1 MSLIASLTPPRWT
14 KAGPSAGGNLIV
26 STITNLKKSESW
38 RCVHGWFEARG
49 WTPFEFQRDAWSEY
63 LSGLSGLI
71 HAPTGIGKTYAAWFG
86 PLLEWMADESDRSC
100 FADQSTA
107 PPLTVLWITPLR
119 ALATDIHATLN
130 QIVKD
135 LQLPWSIECR
145 TGDTA
150 QSVKNR
156 QKKRL
161 PTTLITTPESLNLL
175 LSYPGAREKFSSLKL
190 VVADEWHELLGSK
203 RGVLLEL
210 ALARLKSWNRGS
222 RVWGLSATLGN
233 TETAMKALLGED
245 AGHGRLIRGL
255 QPKSIVMESILLEH
269 VERFPWAGH
278 LGLRLLPRVLQKIE
292 SAKSTLLFTNTRS
305 QAEMWY
311 QAILEA
317 RPQWADCLAL
327 HHGSLD
333 RRQRDAVEQGLR
345 SGLLRTVVCT
355 SSLDLG
361 VDFTPVDL
369 VIQIGSPKGIARL
382 MQRAG
387 RSGHK
392 PLETSRV
399 VCVPTHALELIE
411 VAGARKF
418 VASGHIEPRDPE
430 LLALDVLAQHLVT
443 VALGDG
449 FRPEKMFREL
459 KRTQAF
465 QDLSRQQFDWVLDF
479 ASTGGASL
487 GAYAEFK
494 KIQLKQGR
502 YVVSDQRIAA
512 RHRMNIGTITADASI
527 QVKFVNG
534 RRLGSVEERFVS
546 RLKRGDIFVFAGRL
560 LEFVRIRDMTLW
572 VRKRPSG
579 KGSVPQWMGGRM
591 PLSTELATAVRQ
603 QLDCAC
609 RGIFDSK
616 EMETVRPILELQAR
630 WSAVPGKED
639 LLIEKHVSREGHHL
653 FIFTFEGILVNEGLG
668 ALLAFRLSRS
678 TPLTLSIAHNDYGL
692 ELLSDRE
699 IPMEPFQNLSI
710 FKTDSLME
718 DILASVNAA
727 EMGRRQFREIAR
739 VAGLVFQG
747 YPGRHK
753 SSRQIQASSSL
764 LYNVFKRYEPGN
776 LLFQQAAREVL
787 ERQLDFNRLFRSLAR
802 MAQANLKLIETKQL
816 TPLAFPIRVNHLRAR
831 VSSEKLADRVKRMQ
845 LKLERKASGA
855 NALAGQAGIEY

>member
-1 MSLIASLTPPRWT
+1 MKQAESLRL
-14 KAGPSAGGNLIV
+14 
-26 STITNLKKSESW
+26 
-38 RCVHGWFEARG
+38 VHGWFKARG
-49 WTPFEFQRDAWSEY
+49 WAPFEFQRYAWSEY
-63 LSGLSGLI
+63 LSGQSGLI

-86 PLLEWMADESDRSC
+86 PLLEWMADKSDRSR
-100 FADQSTA
+100 SINEITA

-119 ALATDIHATLN
+119 ALAADTLATLLRT
-130 QIVKD
+130 VKD

-156 QKKRL
+156 QKKSL

-175 LSYPGAREKFSSLKL
+175 LSYPGARERFSSLRL
-190 VVADEWHELLGSK
+190 AVADEWHELTGSK

-210 ALARLKSWNRGS
+210 ALARLKSWNRGLI
-222 RVWGLSATLGN
+222 VWGLSATLGN
-233 TETAMKALLGED
+233 TETAMRALLGDD
-245 AGHGRLIRGL
+245 AEHGRLIRGL
-255 QPKSIVMESILLEH
+255 QPKSIVVESILPEQ

-278 LGLRLLPRVLQKIE
+278 LGLKLLPRVLEKIE
-292 SAKSTLLFTNTRS
+292 SADSTLVFTNTRS
-305 QAEMWY
+305 QAEVWY

-317 RPQWADCLAL
+317 RPQWADYLAL

-333 RRQRDAVEQGLR
+333 RRQRETVEQGLR
-345 SGLLRTVVCT
+345 SGHLRGVICT

-387 RSGHK
+387 RSGHR

-411 VAGARKF
+411 VAAARTYIDT
-418 VASGHIEPRDPE
+418 GNIEPRDPVV
-430 LLALDVLAQHLVT
+430 LPLDVLAQHLVT
-443 VALGDG
+443 MALGDG
-449 FRPEKMFREL
+449 FRPEQMLREL
-459 KRTQAF
+459 KRTHAF
-465 QDLSRQQFDWVLDF
+465 ENLAQHQFDWVLNF
-479 ASTGGASL
+479 VSTGGASL

-494 KIQLKQGR
+494 KIEIKQGR
-502 YVVSDQRIAA
+502 CVGSDRKIAA

-527 QVKFVNG
+527 QVKFING
-534 RRLGSVEERFVS
+534 RRLGLVEERFVS

-560 LEFVRIRDMTLW
+560 LEFVRIKDMTLW
-572 VRKRPSG
+572 VRTSRSG

-591 PLSTELATAVRQ
+591 PLSTELATAVRN
-603 QLDCAC
+603 QLDDAR
-609 RGIFDSK
+609 RGVFDSQ
-616 EMETVRPILELQAR
+616 ELETVRPILELQAR
-630 WSAVPGKED
+630 WSAVPGKQD
-639 LLIEKHVSREGHHL
+639 LLIEKLVSREGHHL
-653 FIFTFEGILVNEGLG
+653 FIFTFEGYLVNEGLG
-668 ALLAFRLSRS
+668 ALLAYRLARL
-678 TPLTLSIAHNDYGL
+678 TPLTLSIALNDYGL

-699 IPMEPFQNLSI
+699 IPLEPFENLSI
-710 FKTDSLME
+710 FRTDGLME

-764 LYNVFKRYEPGN
+764 LYNVFKRYEPEN
-776 LLFQQAAREVL
+776 LLFKQAAQEVL
-787 ERQLDFNRLFRSLAR
+787 ERQLDFGRLSRSLAR
-802 MAQANLKLIETKQL
+802 MTRANLKLIETAQL
-816 TPLAFPIRVNHLRAR
+816 TPLAFPIMVNRLRTR
-831 VSSEKLADRVKRMQ
+831 VSSEKLADRVRRMQ
-845 LKLERKASGA
+845 LKLERKAST
-855 NALAGQAGIEY
+855 

>member
-1 MSLIASLTPPRWT
+1 M
-14 KAGPSAGGNLIV
+14 NH
-26 STITNLKKSESW
+26 LKQSESLGL
-38 RCVHGWFEARG
+38 VYGWFKARG
-49 WTPFEFQRDAWSEY
+49 WTPFEFQRDAWVGY
-63 LSGLSGLI
+63 LSGQSGLI

-86 PLLEWMADESDRSC
+86 PLLEWLTDEPDRSR
-100 FADQSTA
+100 FTNQNTA

-119 ALATDIHATLN
+119 ALATDIHATLL
-130 QIVKD
+130 QTVTD
-135 LQLPWSIECR
+135 LQLPWSIDCR

-190 VVADEWHELLGSK
+190 AVADEWHELMGSK

-210 ALARLKSWNRGS
+210 ALARLKSWNWGT

-245 AGHGRLIRGL
+245 AEDGRLVRGL
-255 QPKSIVMESILLEH
+255 QPKSIVVESILPERL
-269 VERFPWAGH
+269 ERFPWAGH
-278 LGLRLLPRVLQKIE
+278 LGLRLLPGVLQKIE
-292 SAKSTLLFTNTRS
+292 SAKSTLFFTNTRS
-305 QAEMWY
+305 QAEIWY

-345 SGLLRTVVCT
+345 SGHLRTVVCT

-387 RSGHK
+387 RSGHR

-411 VAGARKF
+411 AAGARKF
-418 VASGHIEPRDPE
+418 VASGRIEPRDPVV
-430 LLALDVLAQHLVT
+430 LALDVLAQHVVT
-443 VALGDG
+443 MALGDG
-449 FRPEKMFREL
+449 FRPEQMFREL
-459 KRTQAF
+459 KRTHAF

-494 KIQLKQGR
+494 KIRMKQGR
-502 YVVSDQRIAA
+502 YVASDPRMAA

-546 RLKRGDIFVFAGRL
+546 RLKRGDLFVFAGRL

-579 KGSVPQWMGGRM
+579 QGSVPQWMGGRM
-591 PLSTELATAVRQ
+591 PLSTELATAVRH
-603 QLDCAC
+603 QLDRAC
-609 RGIFDSK
+609 RGIFDSE
-616 EMETVRPILELQAR
+616 EMEAVRPILKLQAR
-630 WSAVPGKED
+630 WSAIPDKED

-653 FIFTFEGILVNEGLG
+653 FIFTFEGYLVNEGLG
-668 ALLAFRLSRS
+668 ALLSFRLSRS
-678 TPLTLSIAHNDYGL
+678 MPLTLSLAHNDYGL

-699 IPMEPFQNLSI
+699 IPVEPFENLSI
-710 FKTDSLME
+710 FKSDDLLE

-753 SSRQIQASSSL
+753 SSRQVQASSSL
-764 LYNVFKRYEPGN
+764 LYNVFKRYEPEN
-776 LLFQQAAREVL
+776 LIFKQAAREVL
-787 ERQLDFNRLFRSLAR
+787 ERQLDFERLSSSLQR
-802 MAQANLKLIETKQL
+802 MSRAHLKLIETEQI
-816 TPLAFPIRVNHLRAR
+816 TPLAFPIMVNRLRTR

-845 LKLERKASGA
+845 LKLERMAS
-855 NALAGQAGIEY
+855 N